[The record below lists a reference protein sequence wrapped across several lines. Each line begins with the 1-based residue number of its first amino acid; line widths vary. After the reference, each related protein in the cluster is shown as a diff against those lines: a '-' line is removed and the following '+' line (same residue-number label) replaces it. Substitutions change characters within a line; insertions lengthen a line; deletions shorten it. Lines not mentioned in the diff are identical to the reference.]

1 MESSRDDFVI
11 ALRSAFLKKG
21 TQQRFSLLSLIF
33 FSIIFLILG
42 SFNFKIINYVKIGIN
57 EIVYRSSFIVSVPE
71 NLLKD
76 SYLTIQN
83 HNKLY
88 KENENIKSELEILKA
103 KDLLNEFIILENQR
117 LKNIV
122 DDYLVKSDT
131 IIAKVLSDKGS
142 PFLRSIII
150 NKGSKHKI
158 NLGMVVMDGAYLVGK
173 VVEVNYLSSRVL
185 LLSDLNSKIPVIV
198 EPNAVFSILSGTGK
212 DYGIIQYS
220 KKYEDIK
227 NESIIYTSGAGS
239 LFKAGIPIGR
249 MNINNLSDEKKVEFF
264 SDFSQL
270 KFVKVVSFKK
280 VRINDRVKNKNFIK
294 IILSKV
300 PIILLFVSVLNDF
313 DFNHLSLKYFS
324 FNFSYIL
331 IFYYSLK
338 KSESLGYTYIF
349 IAGLFNDVV
358 IGTPIGL
365 SSLIYLILCVAASYL
380 RNITLR
386 PSLLKDCIFFL
397 FTILIINSLLFLS
410 LKFIFNYELNYF
422 DQIINITFTFLFYFL
437 FSNLFD
443 FFESYFV
450 SRNNAG

>member
-1 MESSRDDFVI
+1 MEPSRDDFVI

-42 SFNFKIINYVKIGIN
+42 SFNFKIINYVKIGIT

-71 NLLKD
+71 NLLKE
-76 SYLTIQN
+76 SYITIQN

-88 KENENIKSELEILKA
+88 KENEKIKSELEILKA
-103 KDLLNEFIILENQR
+103 KDLLNEFTILENQR
-117 LKNIV
+117 LKKIV

-150 NKGSKHKI
+150 NKGSKQKI
-158 NLGMVVMDGAYLVGK
+158 NLGMAVMDGAYIVGK

-185 LLSDLNSKIPVIV
+185 LLSDLNSKIPVII

-212 DYGIIQYS
+212 DYGVIQYS

-227 NESIIYTSGAGS
+227 NESVIYTSGAGN

-249 MNINNLSDEKKVEFF
+249 MNLINLNDEKKVEFF

-280 VRINDRVKNKNFIK
+280 SENK
-294 IILSKV
+294 
-300 PIILLFVSVLNDF
+300 
-313 DFNHLSLKYFS
+313 
-324 FNFSYIL
+324 
-331 IFYYSLK
+331 
-338 KSESLGYTYIF
+338 
-349 IAGLFNDVV
+349 
-358 IGTPIGL
+358 
-365 SSLIYLILCVAASYL
+365 
-380 RNITLR
+380 
-386 PSLLKDCIFFL
+386 
-397 FTILIINSLLFLS
+397 
-410 LKFIFNYELNYF
+410 
-422 DQIINITFTFLFYFL
+422 
-437 FSNLFD
+437 
-443 FFESYFV
+443 
-450 SRNNAG
+450 

>member
-1 MESSRDDFVI
+1 MEPSRDDFVI

-42 SFNFKIINYVKIGIN
+42 SFNFKIINYVKIGIT

-76 SYLTIQN
+76 SYITIQN
-83 HNKLY
+83 HKKLY
-88 KENENIKSELEILKA
+88 KENEKIKSELEILKA
-103 KDLLNEFIILENQR
+103 KDLLNEFTILENQR
-117 LKNIV
+117 LKKIV

-150 NKGSKHKI
+150 NKGSKQKI
-158 NLGMVVMDGAYLVGK
+158 NLGMAVMDGAYIVGK

-185 LLSDLNSKIPVIV
+185 LLSDLNSKIPVII

-212 DYGIIQYS
+212 DYGVIQYS

-227 NESIIYTSGAGS
+227 NESVIYTSGAGN

-249 MNINNLSDEKKVEFF
+249 MNLNNLNDEKKVEFF

-280 VRINDRVKNKNFIK
+280 
-294 IILSKV
+294 
-300 PIILLFVSVLNDF
+300 
-313 DFNHLSLKYFS
+313 
-324 FNFSYIL
+324 
-331 IFYYSLK
+331 
-338 KSESLGYTYIF
+338 SE
-349 IAGLFNDVV
+349 N
-358 IGTPIGL
+358 
-365 SSLIYLILCVAASYL
+365 
-380 RNITLR
+380 
-386 PSLLKDCIFFL
+386 
-397 FTILIINSLLFLS
+397 
-410 LKFIFNYELNYF
+410 EW
-422 DQIINITFTFLFYFL
+422 
-437 FSNLFD
+437 
-443 FFESYFV
+443 
-450 SRNNAG
+450 

>member
-1 MESSRDDFVI
+1 METSRDDFVI
-11 ALRSAFLKKG
+11 AIRSAFLKKG

-42 SFNFKIINYVKIGIN
+42 SFNFKIINYVKIGIT

-88 KENENIKSELEILKA
+88 KENEKIKSELEILKA

-117 LKNIV
+117 LKDIV

-131 IIAKVLSDKGS
+131 IIAKVLSDKSS

-212 DYGIIQYS
+212 NHGIIQYS
-220 KKYEDIK
+220 KKYDDIK
-227 NESIIYTSGAGS
+227 SESVIYTSGAGN
-239 LFKAGIPIGR
+239 LFKAGIPIGK
-249 MNINNLSDEKKVEFF
+249 INNNFLNDEKNVEFF

-270 KFVKVVSFKK
+270 RFVKVLSF
-280 VRINDRVKNKNFIK
+280 
-294 IILSKV
+294 L
-300 PIILLFVSVLNDF
+300 
-313 DFNHLSLKYFS
+313 
-324 FNFSYIL
+324 
-331 IFYYSLK
+331 
-338 KSESLGYTYIF
+338 KSETEWQS
-349 IAGLFNDVV
+349 
-358 IGTPIGL
+358 
-365 SSLIYLILCVAASYL
+365 
-380 RNITLR
+380 
-386 PSLLKDCIFFL
+386 
-397 FTILIINSLLFLS
+397 
-410 LKFIFNYELNYF
+410 
-422 DQIINITFTFLFYFL
+422 
-437 FSNLFD
+437 
-443 FFESYFV
+443 
-450 SRNNAG
+450 